1 MERKVL
7 CFEGFTLDMERGCL
21 LAGAT
26 EIALR
31 PKTFALLH
39 YLAANPRRLIPK
51 QELIDAIW
59 HGGAVTDDAIVQAVG
74 ELRRALGDA
83 GTRIIRTTP
92 RRGYRFESAVTFEAQ
107 VAAMPAAA
115 PAIVPESVA
124 SPAAPAWSPRGR
136 FFYYSA
142 ALVVLVVA
150 GLAWL
155 TVVALRYDIGF
166 AGSSTGVVATAAKP
180 AVAVLPFSYPEG
192 DSSRLY
198 FADGLTQD
206 LISALGRFSSLTVM
220 SWNAVLPYRASP
232 AEPQRVARAFDVRYQ
247 IEGTVQQTNGRVRVL
262 ARLVDTR
269 GRVLWSER
277 FDEAREDLFVLQEEL
292 TAQIARALGVR
303 ITAFEQQRV
312 LAKRPSNLEAYDHVL
327 RARPA
332 LRSPTREN
340 IAEARVML
348 RRATELDAEY
358 AAAWSAL
365 AETYYIAVVQ
375 GWTESP
381 AQMLERAEECAS
393 RALAIDPSDVRGH
406 VELGRVYLFH
416 GRYEEAKL
424 AMERAIAINPN
435 DADGLAGRGH
445 VLMWRGDTDAA
456 IEALEAAQ
464 GIDPD
469 LSFSER
475 FALALAYYLDGRYQT
490 AIEQAE
496 HNLRRGDVSAG
507 NHIVLAVSLAQL
519 GRIDEALERARLTRA
534 VDPAF
539 DLGAFG
545 SKLQNPADAQH
556 LREGLRRAS
565 LYEGSN

>member
-1 MERKVL
+1 MDHRVL
-7 CFEGFTLDMERGCL
+7 CFEGFTLDMERACL

-26 EIALR
+26 EVALR
-31 PKTFALLH
+31 PKTFALLR
-39 YLAANPRRLIPK
+39 YLAANPGRLVPK

-83 GTRIIRTTP
+83 GARIIRTVP
-92 RRGYRFESAVTFEAQ
+92 RRGYRFETTVTFEAPSTAVPAPGPVTMLEP
-107 VAAMPAAA
+107 VAVPAAQQA
-115 PAIVPESVA
+115 P
-124 SPAAPAWSPRGR
+124 SPRRGPT
-136 FFYYSA
+136 YYRA
-142 ALVVLVVA
+142 ALVVLAVA
-150 GLAWL
+150 GLAWV
-155 TVVALRYDIGF
+155 TVLALRHDTES
-166 AGSSTGVVATAAKP
+166 AGIAATAAKP
-180 AVAVLPFSYPEG
+180 AVAVLPFSNPDG

-206 LISALGRFSSLTVM
+206 LITALGRFSSLTVM

-232 AEPQRVARAFDVRYQ
+232 AEPLRIARAFDVRYQ
-247 IEGTVQQTNGRVRVL
+247 IEGTVQQTDGRVRVL
-262 ARLVDTR
+262 ARLVDAR
-269 GRVLWSER
+269 GHVLWSDR
-277 FDEAREDLFVLQEEL
+277 FDEASEDLFVLQEKL

-312 LAKRPSNLEAYDHVL
+312 LAKRPSNLAAYDHVL

-340 IAEARVML
+340 LAEARRML
-348 RRATELDAEY
+348 RRATELDPDY

-365 AETYYIAVVQ
+365 AETYYVAVVQ

-393 RALAIDPSDVRGH
+393 RALSIDPSDVRGH
-406 VELGRVYLFH
+406 VELGRVHLFH

-445 VLMWRGDTDAA
+445 ILMWRGDTDAA

-464 GIDPD
+464 RIDPD

-475 FALALAYYLDGRYQT
+475 FALALAYYLDVRYPA

-496 HNLRRGDVSAG
+496 GNLRRGDVSAG

-519 GRIDEALERARLTRA
+519 GRIDEALERAWVTRT

-539 DLGAFG
+539 DPRAFG
-545 SKLQNPADAQH
+545 SKLQNPVDAEH
-556 LREGLRRAS
+556 LRDGLRRAG
-565 LYEGSN
+565 LYEAND